1 MYDCDKQLQVVGVG
15 ISKSLPLIPPSHV
28 NITCENGVLFWVLYL
43 LKLIWADEPWTNKLR
58 LGVQTLED
66 SVQWVAQIISR
77 LRKIKV

>member
-43 LKLIWADEPWTNKLR
+43 LKLI
-58 LGVQTLED
+58 
-66 SVQWVAQIISR
+66 
-77 LRKIKV
+77 